1 MKQRRRKPGKPGYWT
16 ARSKKLGR
24 RERVF
29 DEDEAFIFL
38 KAAIEREGS
47 LIAFS
52 ENYGVD
58 KTYVSH
64 ALHGRF
70 PIAGAII
77 KALGFRKVYIAT
89 KKNRLHTYPAQRCP
103 SRQSRRPFPRQ
114 TRAAGGGRLGAS
126 NFLFRSRC
134 KLIEQQLLPSTRPSC
149 RISGVPPYKPHHDR
163 VQLERLRSPLL
174 VRGQSRSSKELGHPS
189 DGAASLYGRHRIP
202 VVDFNFVSIHLL
214 HSGA

>member
-1 MKQRRRKPGKPGYWT
+1 MGSGAEKKYVCARAYVLPPLPAALVCRGISACFVVTDSAGHDMCEARSERIGADGSMKQRRRKPGKPGYWT

-89 KKNRLHTYPAQRCP
+89 KKNRR
-103 SRQSRRPFPRQ
+103 
-114 TRAAGGGRLGAS
+114 
-126 NFLFRSRC
+126 
-134 KLIEQQLLPSTRPSC
+134 
-149 RISGVPPYKPHHDR
+149 
-163 VQLERLRSPLL
+163 
-174 VRGQSRSSKELGHPS
+174 
-189 DGAASLYGRHRIP
+189 
-202 VVDFNFVSIHLL
+202 
-214 HSGA
+214 

>member
-1 MKQRRRKPGKPGYWT
+1 MRTASNLTQQPISRYSKSSAGAIWYGRANSTWRKAIPVRATSSSAFPTTRSERIGADGSMKQRRRKPGKPGYWT

-89 KKNRLHTYPAQRCP
+89 KKNRR
-103 SRQSRRPFPRQ
+103 
-114 TRAAGGGRLGAS
+114 
-126 NFLFRSRC
+126 
-134 KLIEQQLLPSTRPSC
+134 
-149 RISGVPPYKPHHDR
+149 
-163 VQLERLRSPLL
+163 
-174 VRGQSRSSKELGHPS
+174 
-189 DGAASLYGRHRIP
+189 
-202 VVDFNFVSIHLL
+202 
-214 HSGA
+214 